1 MGVPKDLSQ
10 RLAYLNLGE
19 QDRAA
24 LAGLRSLLEKN
35 ASSFVGAFYRHL
47 LSFQPTRELL
57 RDPRVKQRLLEKQ
70 RIYLLSLSEPTF
82 DEAYVEDRRRI
93 GVVHERIGLEPRWYL
108 GAYTLYMSLLTPIV
122 CESYGHDPH
131 KAMTAVIALEK
142 ILTLDAELAMEAYID
157 RQHHELEYLTQE
169 LAEEGRRLSQDF
181 EEQWAEL
188 QMTAHRAQA
197 AEELASVATL
207 VAGLAHEIG
216 TPMGVIQG
224 HAKLLER
231 AVDDEDGRWRLRTI
245 QEQIGR
251 ISNIIHTLLNMARP
265 RATRRLPVELG
276 PLVETSLSF
285 LREKLARRSIEVR
298 TAIEP
303 APSVLGDA
311 ERIQQLL
318 LNLFL
323 NAADA
328 MADGGEL
335 RVALREDE
343 GEVEVR
349 VADTGVGISEDA
361 LPRLFEPFFTTK
373 PAGEGNG
380 LGLMVAKGIVS
391 DHGGRIDVSSTLGEG
406 TEFVIR
412 FPVAPA
418 RPAPDAGA

>member
-1 MGVPKDLSQ
+1 MPVSKNLSQ

-19 QDRAA
+19 QDRVA
-24 LAGLRSLLEKN
+24 LIGLRPLLEKN

-57 RDPRVKQRLLEKQ
+57 RDPGVKHRLLEKQ
-70 RIYLLSLSEPTF
+70 RLYLLSLSEPTF

-108 GAYTLYMSLLTPIV
+108 GAYTLYMSLLTPII
-122 CESYGHDPH
+122 CESYGHDPQT
-131 KAMTAVIALEK
+131 AMSAVLALQK
-142 ILTLDAELAMEAYID
+142 VLTLDAELAMEAYID

-181 EEQWAEL
+181 EQQKAEL

-231 AVDDEDGRWRLRTI
+231 AVDDEDGVWRVRTI

-251 ISNIIHTLLNMARP
+251 ISNIIQTLLNMARP
-265 RATRRLPVELG
+265 RATRRMPVALE

-285 LREKLARRSIEVR
+285 LREKLGRRAIEVSTVIER
-298 TAIEP
+298 T
-303 APSVLGDA
+303 PSILGDS

-328 MADGGEL
+328 MPDGGEL
-335 RVALREDE
+335 RVTLGMHE
-343 GEVEVR
+343 GDVEVR
-349 VADTGVGISEDA
+349 IADTGVGISEDA

-391 DHGGRIDVSSTLGEG
+391 DHGGQIDVSSTPGVG

-412 FPVAPA
+412 FPPA
-418 RPAPDAGA
+418 QTEGGAHI